1 MLCNNLIYLVV
12 TCPLPIVLS
21 DYQQKEQHMEFFTP
35 ERLNGARLVGLYT
48 PGSPE
53 WHAERSL
60 GIGGSEVGTILGL
73 NQWESAYALWAK
85 KLNLIPSEIKE
96 NWAIRFGKAFEAP
109 ILNLWAEEHPE
120 YEVFETGTYADEFC
134 DYRRA
139 NPDAIARHRETGELM
154 VVEVK
159 TARMPWDEVPRSYLA
174 QVQHYMGVLKIHKG
188 IIVAVAGMTWN
199 EYDVPFNQDLVDV
212 QNEALDRF
220 WNSVQTETKP
230 DWDGSESTYNAV
242 KYMNPALEDSEVDLG
257 ELGQELYRA
266 QIATDEGYKY
276 LMLLKSR
283 TLDTM
288 GSAKHGLVDN
298 IRVASRQIR
307 AGSPTLIVNKKA
319 NL

>member
-1 MLCNNLIYLVV
+1 
-12 TCPLPIVLS
+12 
-21 DYQQKEQHMEFFTP
+21 MEIFAP
-35 ERLNGARLVGLYT
+35 ETLNGAKLLGVYT

-96 NWAIRFGKAFEAP
+96 NWAIRFGKAFEEP
-109 ILNLWAEEHPE
+109 ILQLWAEEHPE
-120 YEVFETGTYADEFC
+120 YEVFETGTYVDEDC

-139 NPDAIARHRETGELM
+139 NPDAIAKHRETGELM

-159 TARMPWDEVPRSYLA
+159 TARTTWDDVPRSYLA
-174 QVQHYMGVLKIHKG
+174 QVQHYMGVLKIPKG

-199 EYDVPFNQDLVDV
+199 EYDVPFNQDQIDV
-212 QNEALDRF
+212 QNQALERF
-220 WNSVQTETKP
+220 WNSVKSETKP
-230 DWDGSESTYNAV
+230 NWDGSESTYNAV
-242 KYMNPALEDSEVDLG
+242 RYMNPDFEGVEVDLG
-257 ELGQELYRA
+257 SLGEELYRA
-266 QIATDEGYKY
+266 QVAADEGYKY

-288 GSAKHGLVDN
+288 GSAKWGVVN
-298 IRVASRQIR
+298 TVRVASRQLR
-307 AGSPTLIVNKKA
+307 GGTPSLIVNKKA

>member
-1 MLCNNLIYLVV
+1 
-12 TCPLPIVLS
+12 
-21 DYQQKEQHMEFFTP
+21 MEFYAP
-35 ERLNGARLVGLYT
+35 QRLNGARLLGIYA

-53 WHAERSL
+53 WHTERSL
-60 GIGGSEVGTILGL
+60 GVGGSEVGTVLGL
-73 NQWESAYALWAK
+73 NPWESAYALWAK

-109 ILNLWAEEHPE
+109 ILMLWAEEHPDW
-120 YEVFETGTYADEFC
+120 EVFETGTYADEDC

-159 TARMPWDEVPRSYLA
+159 TARMSWDEVPRAYLA

-199 EYDVPFNQDLVDV
+199 EYEVRYNQELIDV
-212 QNEALDRF
+212 QNVALERF
-220 WNSVQTETKP
+220 WNSVKSETKP

-242 KYMNPALEDSEVDLG
+242 KHMNPGLNDLEVEIGD
-257 ELGQELYRA
+257 LGQELYRA

-276 LMLLKSR
+276 LMLLKSK

-288 GSAKHGLVDN
+288 GSAKHALVGEV
-298 IRVASRQIR
+298 RVASRQIR
-307 AGSPTLIVNKKA
+307 AGTPTLIVNKKA

>member
-1 MLCNNLIYLVV
+1 
-12 TCPLPIVLS
+12 
-21 DYQQKEQHMEFFTP
+21 MEFYAP
-35 ERLNGARLVGLYT
+35 KRLNGASLLGIYA

-53 WHAERSL
+53 WHTERSL
-60 GIGGSEVGTILGL
+60 GVGGSEVGTVLGL
-73 NQWESAYALWAK
+73 NPWESAYALWAK

-109 ILNLWAEEHPE
+109 ILMLWAEEHPDW
-120 YEVFETGTYADEFC
+120 EVFETGTYADEDC

-159 TARMPWDEVPRSYLA
+159 TARMSWDEVPRAYLA
-174 QVQHYMGVLKIHKG
+174 QVQHYMGVLKIHRG

-199 EYDVPFNQDLVDV
+199 EYDVLYNQELIDV
-212 QNEALDRF
+212 QNVALERF
-220 WNSVQTETKP
+220 WNSVKSETKP

-242 KYMNPALEDSEVDLG
+242 KHMNPGLNDLEVEIGD
-257 ELGQELYRA
+257 LGQELYRA

-276 LMLLKSR
+276 LMLLKSK

-288 GSAKHGLVDN
+288 GSAKHALVGEV
-298 IRVASRQIR
+298 RVASRQIR
-307 AGSPTLIVNKKA
+307 AGTPTLIVNKKA

>member
-1 MLCNNLIYLVV
+1 
-12 TCPLPIVLS
+12 
-21 DYQQKEQHMEFFTP
+21 MEFYAP
-35 ERLNGARLVGLYT
+35 ERLNGARLLGIYA

-53 WHAERSL
+53 WHTERSL
-60 GIGGSEVGTILGL
+60 GVGGSEVGTVLGL
-73 NQWESAYALWAK
+73 NPWESAYALWAK

-109 ILNLWAEEHPE
+109 ILMLWAEEHPDW
-120 YEVFETGTYADEFC
+120 EVFETGTYADEDC

-139 NPDAIARHRETGELM
+139 NPDAIARHKETGELM

-159 TARMPWDEVPRSYLA
+159 TARMSWDEVPRAYLA
-174 QVQHYMGVLKIHKG
+174 QVQHYMGVLKIHRG

-199 EYDVPFNQDLVDV
+199 EYDVLYNQELIDV
-212 QNEALDRF
+212 QNVALERF
-220 WNSVQTETKP
+220 WNSVKSETKP

-242 KYMNPALEDSEVDLG
+242 KHMNPGLNDLEVEIGD
-257 ELGQELYRA
+257 LGQELYRA

-276 LMLLKSR
+276 LMLLKSK

-288 GSAKHGLVDN
+288 GSAKHALVGEV
-298 IRVASRQIR
+298 RVASRQIR
-307 AGSPTLIVNKKA
+307 AGTPTLIVNKKA

>member
-1 MLCNNLIYLVV
+1 
-12 TCPLPIVLS
+12 
-21 DYQQKEQHMEFFTP
+21 MEIFAP
-35 ERLNGARLVGLYT
+35 ESLNGAKLVGVYP

-53 WHAERSL
+53 WHAERAN

-73 NQWESAYALWAK
+73 NPWESAYALWAK
-85 KLNLIPSEIKE
+85 KLNLIPSEIQE
-96 NWAIRFGKAFEAP
+96 NWSIRFGKAFEEP
-109 ILNLWAEEHPE
+109 ILKLWQEEHPE
-120 YEVFETGTYADEFC
+120 YEVFETGTYADEHC

-159 TARMPWDEVPRSYLA
+159 TARSTWDEVPRQYLA

-199 EYDVPFNQDLVDV
+199 EYDVPFNQLQVDV
-212 QNEALDRF
+212 QNDALERF
-220 WNSVQTETKP
+220 WNSVQEKIKP
-230 DWDGSESTYNAV
+230 NWDGSESTYNAV
-242 KYMNPALEDSEVDLG
+242 KYMNPEVEPVEVDLG
-257 ELGQELYRA
+257 PLGEELYRA
-266 QIATDEGYKY
+266 QIAADEGYKY

-288 GSAKHGLVDN
+288 GSAKWGTVGSV
-298 IRVASRQIR
+298 RVASRQYR
-307 AGSPTLIVNKKA
+307 AGSPSLTVNKKA

>member
-1 MLCNNLIYLVV
+1 V
-12 TCPLPIVLS
+12 
-21 DYQQKEQHMEFFTP
+21 
-35 ERLNGARLVGLYT
+35 
-48 PGSPE
+48 
-53 WHAERSL
+53 
-60 GIGGSEVGTILGL
+60 LGL
-73 NQWESAYALWAK
+73 NPWESAYALWAK

-109 ILNLWAEEHPE
+109 ILMLWAEEHPDW
-120 YEVFETGTYADEFC
+120 EVFETGTYADEDC

-159 TARMPWDEVPRSYLA
+159 TARMSWDEVPRAYLA

-199 EYDVPFNQDLVDV
+199 EYDVLYNQELIDV
-212 QNEALDRF
+212 QNVALERF
-220 WNSVQTETKP
+220 WNSVKSETKP

-242 KYMNPALEDSEVDLG
+242 KHMNPGLNDLEVEIGD
-257 ELGQELYRA
+257 LGQELYRA

-276 LMLLKSR
+276 LMLLKSK

-288 GSAKHGLVDN
+288 GSAKHALVGEV
-298 IRVASRQIR
+298 RVASRQIR
-307 AGSPTLIVNKKA
+307 AGTPTLIVNKKA